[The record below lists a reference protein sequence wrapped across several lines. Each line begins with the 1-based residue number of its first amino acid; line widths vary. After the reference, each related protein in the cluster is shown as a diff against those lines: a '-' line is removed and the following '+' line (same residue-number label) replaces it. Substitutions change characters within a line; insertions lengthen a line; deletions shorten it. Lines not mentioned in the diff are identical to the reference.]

1 MNIRIIPSLSWKSF
15 LRVNLNCLD
24 ITNVSDT
31 VKGSAGLE
39 IVPPTNQFPNSSR
52 FSLHIH
58 LLIQICLEGPLSGH
72 SCVFINIAHTVFY

>member
-39 IVPPTNQFPNSSR
+39 IVP
-52 FSLHIH
+52 
-58 LLIQICLEGPLSGH
+58 
-72 SCVFINIAHTVFY
+72 